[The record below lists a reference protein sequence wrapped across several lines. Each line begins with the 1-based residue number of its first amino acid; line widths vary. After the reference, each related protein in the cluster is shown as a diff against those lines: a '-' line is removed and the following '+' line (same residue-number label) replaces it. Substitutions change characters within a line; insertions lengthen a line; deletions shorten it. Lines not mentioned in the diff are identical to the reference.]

1 MRAQPAA
8 TTVKRWRKLAA
19 PILAL
24 TLLAV
29 ALGVPVW
36 ADDSPEALLKAGH
49 TDEAIALLKDR
60 VKTAPNDAAAYNLL
74 SRAYIVLERWD
85 DAVTA
90 GEKAVSLEPNVS
102 AYHMWLGRAYGAKAE
117 HSIFITAMR
126 TAKRTRAEFQRAVE
140 LQSDNL
146 YAQTDLAE
154 FLIEAPGFLGG
165 GKDKAAEQASK
176 VAALDQPTA
185 HWIQAR
191 IAEKEGRNDD
201 AELEYKAAIAGSK
214 IKAPYWLN
222 LASFYR
228 RTHRLNEMEQAI
240 NKAVDAE
247 RSHDDIFFEAAE
259 MLVKTGRNFPVAAQ
273 LLRKYLVS
281 NDKVEQAPT
290 FQAHY
295 LLGSVLE
302 KMGDAQAAA
311 IEYRAALSLAREY
324 EPAQDALKRLSP

>member
-1 MRAQPAA
+1 MMAHGRLP
-8 TTVKRWRKLAA
+8 VRMWRTLAA
-19 PILAL
+19 ALLSLAL
-24 TLLAV
+24 VAFALA
-29 ALGVPVW
+29 LPMW
-36 ADDSPEALLKAGH
+36 AQDSPEALLKAGH
-49 TDEAIALLKDR
+49 ADEAIMLLKER
-60 VKTAPNDAAAYNLL
+60 IKNAPNDAAAYNLL
-74 SRAYIVLERWD
+74 SRAYLSVGKWD

-90 GEKAVSLEPNVS
+90 GEKAVSLDANVS

-126 TAKRTRAEFQRAVE
+126 LAKRTRGEFQRAVE
-140 LQSDNL
+140 LQSNNL

-165 GKDKAAEQASK
+165 GKDKATEQLTK
-176 VAALDQPTA
+176 VAAMDQPTG

-191 IAEKEGRNDD
+191 IDEKEGRNDD
-201 AELEYKAAIAGSK
+201 AETEYKAAIAAAK

-273 LLRKYLVS
+273 LLRKYLGS
-281 NDKVEQAPT
+281 NDKVEDAPT

-302 KMGDAQAAA
+302 KMGDTQAAA
-311 IEYRAALSLAREY
+311 IEYRAALSLARDY